1 MRTHKPL
8 PPISIP
14 AVTIPGT
21 VSGAIPVMIPRHTD
35 GVFVVVVVDI
45 ETVHAEII

>member
-8 PPISIP
+8 PPISITT
-14 AVTIPGT
+14 VTIPGT

-35 GVFVVVVVDI
+35 GVVVVVVVDV